1 MTHKITASGLT
12 GKLYQPKDSP
22 RWQLEFQHPHT
33 KKRLRLS
40 TGLRDL
46 TMAKEKAKGIM
57 TDAGRDGLVALQAH
71 AMRTTAKS
79 VGEAIDH
86 YLKVSKLPTRQAN
99 VNRLLR
105 FLRAVLGGTNE
116 QLRAQPLTVISPAN
130 VAKYRQGFEGS
141 VYTVRGTLAGAR
153 SVFCHPLE
161 WQDFPLPDCIQKFA
175 AASVGMRAP
184 SVTFERIAPE
194 ILEAMD
200 AASKQRG
207 GGIRRAFLLTRYL
220 GLTPKEVAACRRTW
234 VEERN
239 DKFVLVI
246 IEREGL
252 TLKTGAKRGR
262 ALSLPEWMARELL
275 AAEDCMVE
283 GKTPGRRKFFVER
296 IFNAFV
302 REFLP
307 ERAAAAYELRKQAG
321 SDMLNATGKISLVQ
335 HMLGHTEPSTTARWY
350 AVYDREVD
358 VAAVWDKSQ

>member
-130 VAKYRQGFEGS
+130 VAKYRQGFEGTPHHRDRS
-141 VYTVRGTLAGAR
+141 AASGSRLAGGSYR
-153 SVFCHPLE
+153 GHEHP
-161 WQDFPLPDCIQKFA
+161 
-175 AASVGMRAP
+175 
-184 SVTFERIAPE
+184 
-194 ILEAMD
+194 
-200 AASKQRG
+200 
-207 GGIRRAFLLTRYL
+207 Y
-220 GLTPKEVAACRRTW
+220 
-234 VEERN
+234 
-239 DKFVLVI
+239 
-246 IEREGL
+246 
-252 TLKTGAKRGR
+252 
-262 ALSLPEWMARELL
+262 
-275 AAEDCMVE
+275 
-283 GKTPGRRKFFVER
+283 
-296 IFNAFV
+296 
-302 REFLP
+302 
-307 ERAAAAYELRKQAG
+307 
-321 SDMLNATGKISLVQ
+321 
-335 HMLGHTEPSTTARWY
+335 
-350 AVYDREVD
+350 
-358 VAAVWDKSQ
+358 